1 MRLIYLLSL
10 SLIAMASSTEN
21 NNEKLTLKSSDGEEF
36 LVEKHVAFQSTL
48 IQTMLDSDCSSADVI
63 PLPKIDARTLAQVL
77 DYCKKHANASSSK
90 QEELNSFDS
99 EFLKDLEFGALFH
112 LVLAANFLE
121 IKGLLDVVAQKIAD
135 MIKDMPHQEVRKL
148 FNVENDYTPEE
159 EAAVREENKWAFE
172 GFP

>member
-1 MRLIYLLSL
+1 
-10 SLIAMASSTEN
+10 MASSTEN

-36 LVEKHVAFQSTL
+36 LVEKHVALQSTL
-48 IQTMLDSDCSSADVI
+48 IQTMLDSDCSSADAI
-63 PLPKIDARTLAQVL
+63 PLPKIDARTLALVL
-77 DYCKKHANASSSK
+77 EYCKKHANASSSK

-99 EFLKDLEFGALFH
+99 AFLKDLELCALFH

-121 IKGLLDVVAQKIAD
+121 IKGLLDILAQKIAD
-135 MIKDMPHQEVRKL
+135 TIKDMPHQEVRKL
-148 FNVENDYTPEE
+148 FNVENDHTPEE

>member
-1 MRLIYLLSL
+1 
-10 SLIAMASSTEN
+10 MASSTEN

-36 LVEKHVAFQSTL
+36 LVEKQVALQSTL
-48 IQTMLDSDCSSADVI
+48 IQSMLDSDCSSANTI
-63 PLPKIDARTLAQVL
+63 PLPKIDAKTLALVL
-77 DYCKKHANASSSK
+77 EYCKKHANASSSK

-121 IKGLLDVVAQKIAD
+121 IKGLLDIMAQKIAD
-135 MIKDMPHQEVRKL
+135 TIKGMPHQEVRKV
-148 FNVENDYTPEE
+148 FNIENDYTPEE